1 MNYCK
6 KVIHVLLS
14 CCDAVYHN
22 EANQEK
28 GNYIIWHEVGV
39 NSMYADNSRAEKAD
53 RIAVDF
59 FTKEEFPDIPEKLE
73 RAFSCHGM
81 AFQGPEIIYHEITK
95 VKQYAYTI
103 EVI

>member
-1 MNYCK
+1 MTNCK
-6 KVIHVLLS
+6 NLVKILLS

-28 GNYIIWHEVGV
+28 GNYIVWHRIGV
-39 NSMYADNSRAEKAD
+39 RAMNADNGRAEKAD

-59 FTKEEFPDIPEKLE
+59 FTKEEFPEIPDKLE
-73 RAFSCHGM
+73 CAFSCNQL
-81 AFQGPEIIYHEITK
+81 AFRGPDIVYHQEMK
-95 VKQYAYTI
+95 VTQYAYTV